1 MLNQQIRQTILQVRS
16 SLPKEL
22 NELLEQGA
30 GEISALDIIER
41 AKKTGDAMPD
51 FNLFNQNGETV
62 SLEELLNTGPLVIT
76 FYRGVWCPYC
86 NLQLKVYADH
96 IADIEAT
103 GAKLIA
109 ITPEKSDAL
118 DILKKSDVGS
128 DLTEGIIENT
138 PFDILRDEGN
148 VLATAMGLVFE
159 LPISHQQLLSS
170 LGVDLEVLTDDS
182 SFTFPDPATYVI
194 KPSGE
199 IAWAFV
205 PNNYRKR
212 AEIDQILTALKAL

>member
-1 MLNQQIRQTILQVRS
+1 MLNQQIQETILQVRS

-22 NELLEQGA
+22 NVLIEQGA
-30 GEISALDIIER
+30 GEISALDILER
-41 AKKTGDAMPD
+41 AKQTGDTMPS
-51 FNLFNQNGETV
+51 FKLLNQNKVPV
-62 SLEELLNTGPLVIT
+62 SLEQLLNMGPLVIT
-76 FYRGVWCPYC
+76 FYRGIWCPYC

-103 GAKLIA
+103 GATLIA
-109 ITPEKSDAL
+109 ISPEKPDAL
-118 DILKKSDVGS
+118 ALLKESGIS
-128 DLTEGIIENT
+128 SELTTRIIEDT
-138 PFDILRDEGN
+138 PFDILRDESN
-148 VLATAMGLVFE
+148 ALATAMGLVFE
-159 LPISHQQLLSS
+159 LPDSHQQLLRR
-170 LGVDLEVLTDDS
+170 LGVDLETLTGDS

-212 AEIDQILTALKAL
+212 AEVDQILTALKSL